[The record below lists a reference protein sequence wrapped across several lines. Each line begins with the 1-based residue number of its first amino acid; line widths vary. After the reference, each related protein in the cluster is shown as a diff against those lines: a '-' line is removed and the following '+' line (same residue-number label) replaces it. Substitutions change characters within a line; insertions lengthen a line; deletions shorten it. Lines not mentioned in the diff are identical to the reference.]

1 MDRWALQYRNA
12 NFICVCVL
20 GDSSSVSLAREFGS
34 NLQLRNCVNGFVDNQ
49 SDMPT
54 YGQLGC
60 SGALLN
66 RAQCTLS
73 SDAISVPD
81 QALSF

>member
-1 MDRWALQYRNA
+1 MDRWAVQYKNA
-12 NFICVCVL
+12 NFICCCVL
-20 GDSSSVSLAREFGS
+20 GDSSSVSLAREFGK
-34 NLQLRNCVNGFVDNQ
+34 NLQLRNCVNGFVDNR
-49 SDMPT
+49 SDMPM